1 VVEKVFWAIE
11 NSLLWT
17 LDITFNEDRRR
28 KRDKMS
34 VRIKRKKERK
44 KESRIRQ
51 VVSIEIT
58 PFLMR
63 LPWL

>member
-44 KESRIRQ
+44 KERKQNKTS
-51 VVSIEIT
+51 SIY
-58 PFLMR
+58 
-63 LPWL
+63 